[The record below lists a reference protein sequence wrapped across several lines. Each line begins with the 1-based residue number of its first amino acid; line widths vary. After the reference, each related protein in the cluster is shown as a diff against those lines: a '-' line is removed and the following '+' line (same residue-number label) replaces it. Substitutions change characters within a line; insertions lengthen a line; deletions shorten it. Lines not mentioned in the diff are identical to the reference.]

1 MKLQIIRTKSMA
13 YVDFMLIIWYHFSM
27 KNLLSTDDLI
37 EKVAEFKEA
46 LQQLPQAQLDASIKD
61 ILSLTATEYWETS
74 GLKDEMDF
82 YFDE

>member
-1 MKLQIIRTKSMA
+1 
-13 YVDFMLIIWYHFSM
+13 M
-27 KNLLSTDDLI
+27 KNHLSTDDLI
-37 EKVAEFKEA
+37 EKVAEFKEE

-61 ILSLTATEYWETS
+61 ILSLTTTEYWETS